1 MGLRKLLVP
10 MVGTADEV
18 PALSTALAV
27 AKTVG
32 AHVEA
37 LFMAIDPELEIVS
50 GDYISPAVINQIT
63 KETAKENEKRRRRT
77 RALFG
82 RLTHKYGVPTD
93 LSPTKNGL
101 SAAYV
106 EVTGSAHSLMA
117 HHGRLCDL
125 IVIEPG
131 AEHGSEMAL
140 GIEAALRDSGRPV
153 LVTRRPEP
161 AGFAKCI
168 GVAWNGSLEATR
180 TIGFAMTLLERAE
193 KVVILTVEDDG
204 RYGPP
209 AMELKEYLAWH
220 GISAVAISLPP
231 PPPPHGQGDAL
242 IVAAKEHGIDLMML
256 GAYTRGELRRLI
268 FGGVTGTMLAE
279 SPVPLLMM
287 H

>member
-1 MGLRKLLVP
+1 MGLRKLLIP
-10 MVGTADEV
+10 MVGTADEA

-32 AHVEA
+32 AHVAA
-37 LFMAIDPELEIVS
+37 LFMAVDPQLKIAS
-50 GDYISPAVINQIT
+50 GDYISPAVIDQIAKDT
-63 KETAKENEKRRRRT
+63 EKENEKRRRRT
-77 RALFG
+77 RALFD
-82 RLTHKYGVPTD
+82 RLTHEYGAVTD
-93 LSPTKNGL
+93 LSPKKNGL

-106 EVTGSAHSLMA
+106 EVTGSAHSLME

-125 IVIEPG
+125 IVIERAPK
-131 AEHGSEMAL
+131 HKHEMAL

-153 LVTRRPEP
+153 LVTRRSEP

-168 GVAWNGSLEATR
+168 GLAWNGSLEATR
-180 TIGFAMTLLERAE
+180 TIGFAMALLEQAE
-193 KVVILTVEDDG
+193 KVVIFTVEGDT

-209 AMELKEYLAWH
+209 ATELKEYLAWH
-220 GISAVAISLPP
+220 GVSAVVISLPP
-231 PPPPHGQGDAL
+231 PSHGQGDAL
-242 IVAAKEHGIDLMML
+242 IAAAKKHGIDLMML
-256 GAYTRGELRRLI
+256 GAYTRGDLRRLV